1 MNLSNFREHSSPL
14 FKLLNTVKLI
24 CDLVRFQTSVFM
36 FKFYNGL
43 LPTAFEHFFT
53 PVKSIHSYNTR
64 SAVNQSYYI
73 PRARTNYGLYNI
85 RFNGTKTWNSI
96 GEDIKQSSLK
106 TFKEKLKREYMNTY

>member
-1 MNLSNFREHSSPL
+1 MT
-14 FKLLNTVKLI
+14 LLCFTHQL
-24 CDLVRFQTSVFM
+24 L

-43 LPTAFEHFFT
+43 LPPTFEHFFT

-64 SAVNQSYYI
+64 SAANQSYYI

-85 RFNGTKTWNSI
+85 RLNGTKIWKSI

-106 TFKEKLKREYMNTY
+106 IEKGIYKYLLIFISRRDCYML